1 VYLLICR
8 CLMWIHLYFTLNGFL
23 HIKLLVRIILKLKCS
38 SLWFRKLLLCCPC
51 CLPCANNGDTLLIF
65 GVKPRFFPIFKKG
78 DATDPGN
85 FRPISLTSVMRK
97 LFEFSLMP
105 ELDAHSPALDVA
117 QGGFR
122 LQRNPLDQA
131 SACTT

>member
-1 VYLLICR
+1 MLKSLVPEIAPVLSLL
-8 CLMWIHLYFTLNGFL
+8 FTL
-23 HIKLLVRIILKLKCS
+23 CYQ
-38 SLWFRKLLLCCPC
+38 W
-51 CLPCANNGDTLLIF
+51 DTLLIF

-97 LFEFSLMP
+97 LFELSLMS
-105 ELDAHSPALDVA
+105 ELDANFPALDVA

-122 LQRNPLDQA
+122 LQRSPLDQA